1 MINDARRA
9 HGAKGIR
16 TFKMKYASVD
26 IGTNAVLLL
35 IVEDKNGLHDVLD
48 VSTIVR
54 LGEGL
59 VASGELSLSAMART
73 LEVLKDY
80 ARIAATHGVAKVF
93 CVGTA
98 ALRQARNGAEFIAA
112 AKEICGIDVEVISEE
127 LEARYTYLSVCND
140 DVARSANMVIVDIGG
155 GSTEIIIGTDKGISG
170 FDSLPIGSVSLT
182 DAFITHDP
190 PLKEEIDRVNR
201 HIKDSLSRAV
211 HGKGGRLIGT
221 GGTVTN
227 IATMIMG
234 LESYDKRKI
243 HGFVIQPLPLAG
255 LISRLAALDSTG
267 RKELRGMEKG
277 RQDIIL
283 QGSLILQE
291 VMLRDGFAECV
302 VSTKGVRYGL
312 LHEKRGLTCSRD

>member
-1 MINDARRA
+1 
-9 HGAKGIR
+9 
-16 TFKMKYASVD
+16 MKYAAVD

-35 IVEDKNGLHDVLD
+35 IVEDKNGLQDVLD

-80 ARIAATHGVAKVF
+80 ARIAATHDVAKVF

-98 ALRQARNGAEFIAA
+98 ALRQASNGAEFIAA
-112 AKEICGIDVEVISEE
+112 AKDICGIDVEVVSEE
-127 LEARYTYLSVCND
+127 LEARYAYLSVCND
-140 DVARSANMVIVDIGG
+140 NETGSADMVIVDIGG
-155 GSTEIIIGTDKGISG
+155 GSTEIIMGTDKGISG
-170 FDSLPIGSVSLT
+170 FDSLPIGSVSIT
-182 DAFITHDP
+182 DAFIAHDP
-190 PLKEEIDRVNR
+190 PLREEIDRVTGY
-201 HIKDSLSRAV
+201 IKDSLSRAA

-243 HGFVIQPLPLAG
+243 HGFAIKLLPLG
-255 LISRLAALDSTG
+255 GIISRLAALDSTG
-267 RKELRGMEKG
+267 RKKLRGMEEG

-283 QGSLILQE
+283 QGAMILQE
-291 VMLRDGFAECV
+291 IMLRGGFGECV

-312 LHEKRGLTCSRD
+312 LYEKCGVSKTERVARS